1 MAKISIHMDSQSGLL
16 KCQITPTNNILSDF
30 FESEI
35 QEDPAFIHY
44 LKQSID
50 KLSNGSFEING
61 NAHCL
66 KVTKTVYAVTPLY
79 QTVST
84 WVMGPISDFT
94 FFLDEWEK
102 ALISRNTS

>member
-1 MAKISIHMDSQSGLL
+1 MAKISIHMDSQSRLL
-16 KCQITPTNNILSDF
+16 KCKITPKNNILCDF

-35 QEDPAFIHY
+35 QEDPAFVHY

-50 KLSNGSFEING
+50 KLSSGTFEING

-66 KVTKTVYAVTPLY
+66 KVTNTVYEVTPLY
-79 QTVST
+79 QTAGT
-84 WVMGPISDFT
+84 WVMGPLSDFT
-94 FFLDEWEK
+94 FFLGEWEK